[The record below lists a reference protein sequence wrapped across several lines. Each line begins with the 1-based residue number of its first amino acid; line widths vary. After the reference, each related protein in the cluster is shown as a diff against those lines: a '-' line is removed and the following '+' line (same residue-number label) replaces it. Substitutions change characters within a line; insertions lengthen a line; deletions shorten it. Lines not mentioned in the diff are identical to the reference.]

1 MRPSILIYN
10 PTAGRGGQRAMLE
23 RLLPILEDGGFAV
36 EPRATAA
43 PGDATDLARAAAGEG
58 AEVVFVLGGDGTV
71 REAAAGLGGRGGGS
85 GGTGTG
91 AAETALAI
99 LPGGTTNVLAHA
111 LGLPPA
117 PLAAARAHAGH
128 PVRRLD
134 VGLCDGQPFL
144 MMASGGYDGFLLERM
159 DPTWKSRFGKLGIAL
174 QALFH
179 VGRYRFPRLAL
190 RVDGEEL
197 EASFFAVCNVPF
209 YAGTF
214 ELCPAAAFDDRRL
227 DLVTFTGRGPVA
239 TAGFSLD
246 VARGLH
252 VARADVV
259 IRPAGR
265 VEIHAPEALPL
276 QLDGDAFGCTPPVV
290 IELADEPVPV
300 LAPAPHP
307 GGQGRV
313 GGGRLG

>member
-10 PTAGRGGQRAMLE
+10 PTAGRGGQRAMLDS
-23 RLLPILEDGGFAV
+23 LLPALADSGFEV

-58 AEVVFVLGGDGTV
+58 VEVVFVLGGDGTV
-71 REAAAGLGGRGGGS
+71 REAAAGLAGS
-85 GGTGTG
+85 SGSEAPT
-91 AAETALAI
+91 AALAI

-111 LGLPPA
+111 LGLPPT

-128 PVRRLD
+128 TVRRLD

-144 MMASGGYDGFLLERM
+144 MMASGGYDGFLLEQM

-174 QALFH
+174 QGLFH
-179 VGRYRFPRLAL
+179 LGRYRFPRLAL

-197 EASFFAVCNVPF
+197 EARFFAVCNIP
-209 YAGTF
+209 YYGGTF
-214 ELCPAAAFDDRRL
+214 ELCPSAACDDRRL
-227 DLVTFTGRGPVA
+227 DLVTFTGGGPVA

-252 VARADVV
+252 VNRDDVV
-259 IRPAGR
+259 IRPAAR

-276 QLDGDAFGCTPPVV
+276 QLDGDAFACTPPVV
-290 IELADEPVPV
+290 IELAPDTVPV
-300 LAPAPHP
+300 LAP
-307 GGQGRV
+307 G
-313 GGGRLG
+313 